1 MSEDV
6 DRLTRQL
13 EAQSVLLADTRKCL
27 ETAEAENQRQQTIL
41 RLQEQQIFAI
51 DQHTIASA
59 SNRAGD
65 IVYAND
71 RFVEISG
78 YTRDELLGANHRLVN
93 SGVQPPSLF
102 QDMWRNM
109 ASGQVWKG
117 EICNRHK
124 NGSLYWVSATIVPFL
139 DESGRPYQYFSIR
152 TDITPLKQ
160 AQRSLQQTVVDL
172 DERVKEW

>member
-1 MSEDV
+1 
-6 DRLTRQL
+6 
-13 EAQSVLLADTRKCL
+13 
-27 ETAEAENQRQQTIL
+27 
-41 RLQEQQIFAI
+41 
-51 DQHTIASA
+51 
-59 SNRAGD
+59 
-65 IVYAND
+65 
-71 RFVEISG
+71 
-78 YTRDELLGANHRLVN
+78 
-93 SGVQPPSLF
+93 
-102 QDMWRNM
+102 MWRTI

-172 DERVKEW
+172 GERVKEWTCLNAVTHALQDDTLSDVQALQAVVDLIDGATHEELKAAQQALADKAAATNRALADVEAALATTGASRL